1 MLVNEGRD
9 ILQVHQLVASVT
21 EGACWKQAI
30 NAVSLSDKYAG
41 YRDYTVRTDGTGI

>member
-1 MLVNEGRD
+1 MLVDEVRD
-9 ILQVHQLVASVT
+9 ILQVHQAVVSVT
-21 EGACWKQAI
+21 EGAAWQQAI